1 MDQSADYN
9 QETAE
14 HYAAYRPCLHQP
26 ILKKCLYPKSAFSLG
41 LDIGCGTGQ
50 SALALAHFC
59 TKVIGIDPSKNM
71 LQKAMPHAK
80 VTYVHGNGADLHFPD
95 DCFDVITFA
104 GSLYYAKSQEL
115 LNETLRVCNSEARI
129 VIYDFEILLDETLIK
144 LGVIP
149 PSAEAINYNHAVN
162 FSGLNE
168 SHITLRKN
176 GTEKKTMEINT
187 ENLAHLLLSD
197 NDHYTL
203 LNHKFGETDLFS
215 KLVTQLNQLVP
226 KDTTHQVHTHL
237 YFSVYWCAK
246 K

>member
-14 HYAAYRPCLHQP
+14 HYAAYRPSLHQS

-59 TKVIGIDPSKNM
+59 GKVVAIDSSEDM
-71 LQKAMPHAK
+71 LQKAIPHVK
-80 VTYVHGNGADLHFPD
+80 VTYAHCNGTDLYFPD
-95 DCFDVITFA
+95 NCFDVITFA

-115 LNETLRVCNSEARI
+115 LNETLRVCTSEARI
-129 VIYDFEILLDETLIK
+129 VIYDFQILLDGTLIK
-144 LGVIP
+144 LGVVP
-149 PSAEAINYNHAVN
+149 PSAKTTNYNHAVN

-168 SHITLRKN
+168 RHISLRRTRN
-176 GTEKKTMEINT
+176 EETSIEINAK
-187 ENLAHLLLSD
+187 NLAHLLLSD
-197 NDHYTL
+197 YDHYTL
-203 LNHKFGETDLFS
+203 LNRKFGSANLFS
-215 KLVTQLNQLVP
+215 KLVSQLDQLAP
-226 KDTTHQVHTHL
+226 KGTPHEISAQL
-237 YFSVYWCAK
+237 YFSVYRCAK

>member
-14 HYAAYRPCLHQP
+14 HYAAYRPCLHQY
-26 ILKKCLYPKSAFSLG
+26 IIKKCLYPKSAFSLG

-59 TKVIGIDPSKNM
+59 EKVIGIDPSEDM

-80 VTYVHGNGADLHFPD
+80 VTYAHCNGTDLYFSD
-95 DCFDVITFA
+95 NCFDVITFA

-129 VIYDFEILLDETLIK
+129 VIYDFEILLDDTLIK

-149 PSAEAINYNHAVN
+149 PSAESINYNHAVN

-168 SHITLRKN
+168 RHITLSKN
-176 GTEKKTMEINT
+176 GTEK
-187 ENLAHLLLSD
+187 
-197 NDHYTL
+197 
-203 LNHKFGETDLFS
+203 
-215 KLVTQLNQLVP
+215 NQWKSMLRTWP
-226 KDTTHQVHTHL
+226 TS
-237 YFSVYWCAK
+237 YFQIMITIPC
-246 K
+246 

>member
-1 MDQSADYN
+1 MHEQYN
-9 QETAE
+9 QKIAE
-14 HYAAYRPCLHQP
+14 HYAAYRPSLHQS

-59 TKVIGIDPSKNM
+59 EKVIGIDTSKDM
-71 LQKAMPHAK
+71 LQKAKPHAK
-80 VTYVHGNGADLHFPD
+80 VTYEHCNGTDLYFSD
-95 DCFDVITFA
+95 NCFDVITFA

-115 LNETLRVCNSEARI
+115 LNEILRVCTSEARI

-144 LGVIP
+144 LGVVP
-149 PSAEAINYNHAVN
+149 PSAENINYNHAVN

-168 SHITLRKN
+168 RHISLRRTRN
-176 GTEKKTMEINT
+176 EETSIEINA

-197 NDHYTL
+197 NNHYTL
-203 LNHKFGETDLFS
+203 LSHKFGSANLFS
-215 KLVTQLNQLVP
+215 KLVSKLSQLAP
-226 KDTTHQVHTHL
+226 KETPHLISAQL
-237 YFSVYWCAK
+237 YFSVYRCAK